1 MEVIITEQPE
11 MDSVVTMV
19 ELDTQQIK
27 YLIDLMW
34 STDPTL
40 GNSIAV
46 RHNVDDIHLEK
57 HLTKELGRA
66 LDELDAP
73 ASGYNGLRLDEI
85 QEWDF
90 LKSQGT
96 QEHLRMV
103 DG

>member
-40 GNSIAV
+40 SNQVAI
-46 RHNVDDIHLEK
+46 RHNVDDVKLEK
-57 HLTKELGRA
+57 TLNIALGSA
-66 LDELDAP
+66 LDEVG
-73 ASGYNGLRLDEI
+73 SGVELENVTDDWYDE
-85 QEWDF
+85 EGN
-90 LKSQGT
+90 LKP
-96 QEHLRMV
+96 
-103 DG
+103 

>member
-1 MEVIITEQPE
+1 
-11 MDSVVTMV
+11 
-19 ELDTQQIK
+19 
-27 YLIDLMW
+27 MW

-73 ASGYNGLRLDEI
+73 ASGFKGLRLDEI
-85 QEWDF
+85 QE
-90 LKSQGT
+90 
-96 QEHLRMV
+96 
-103 DG
+103 

>member
-40 GNSIAV
+40 SNQVAV
-46 RHNVDDIHLEK
+46 RHNVDDVKLEK
-57 HLTKELGRA
+57 TLNIALGSA
-66 LDELDAP
+66 LDEVG
-73 ASGYNGLRLDEI
+73 SGVELENVTDDWYDEEGNLI
-85 QEWDF
+85 P
-90 LKSQGT
+90 
-96 QEHLRMV
+96 
-103 DG
+103 

>member
-40 GNSIAV
+40 SNQVAV
-46 RHNVDDIHLEK
+46 RHNVDDVKLEK
-57 HLTKELGRA
+57 TLNIALGSA
-66 LDELDAP
+66 LDEVG
-73 ASGYNGLRLDEI
+73 SGVELENVTDDWYDEEGNLI
-85 QEWDF
+85 Q
-90 LKSQGT
+90 
-96 QEHLRMV
+96 
-103 DG
+103 